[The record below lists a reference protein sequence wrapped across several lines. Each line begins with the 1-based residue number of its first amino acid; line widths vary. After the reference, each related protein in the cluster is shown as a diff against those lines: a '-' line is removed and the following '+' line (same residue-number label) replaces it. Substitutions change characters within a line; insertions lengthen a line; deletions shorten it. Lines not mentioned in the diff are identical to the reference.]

1 LNALIAHEMLT
12 VTNFHG
18 EVVGSIELLEADKAL
33 KEFVALHQ
41 VVDWSGKYAFV
52 HHGCFDKSWAK
63 IFYEQSETG

>member
-41 VVDWSGKYAFV
+41 VVD
-52 HHGCFDKSWAK
+52 
-63 IFYEQSETG
+63 